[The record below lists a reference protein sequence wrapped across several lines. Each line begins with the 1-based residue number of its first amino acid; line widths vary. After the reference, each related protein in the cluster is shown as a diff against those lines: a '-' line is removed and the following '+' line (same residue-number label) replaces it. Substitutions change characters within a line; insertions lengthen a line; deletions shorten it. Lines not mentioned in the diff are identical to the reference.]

1 MNKIKQQCVLLQRI
15 RGQRQ
20 AHNQIL
26 AYAWAY
32 RLYQEGGQVG
42 IR

>member
-1 MNKIKQQCVLLQRI
+1 MNKIKQCVLLQRI
-15 RGQRQ
+15 RGQSQ

-26 AYAWAY
+26 AHAWAY